1 MNTDVTIQTNISE
14 LCDGN
19 YRWSGLGSL
28 RLSSGLVDGEV
39 FVAATNGK
47 ALAVNSTMGRCPET
61 QAIAVPAKIAK
72 RGKTKKD
79 KTLKLT
85 NSTWSDGKSIEDA
98 VSGNY
103 PRIADAIPS
112 SSGKLAGYTT
122 VNVDVDL
129 LSQMLL
135 AVAKRGGEDGSRI
148 VKLHIKDND
157 SPVLADKEDNF
168 GVLMTCGLPRD
179 MLNTD
184 HFQLAAQRFVES
196 DARLLTNTLLQD
208 KVIED

>member
-1 MNTDVTIQTNISE
+1 MADVTIQTNISE
-14 LCDGN
+14 LCDSS

-28 RLSSGLVDGEV
+28 RLTNAPVDGEV

-47 ALAVNSTMGRCPET
+47 ALAVNSTMGQLPEG
-61 QAIAVPAKIAK
+61 QAIAIPQKIAK

-98 VSGNY
+98 EAGTY

-112 SSGKLAGYTT
+112 SAAGYTT

-129 LSQMLL
+129 LTNMLL

-148 VKLHIKDND
+148 VKLHIKDNN

-168 GVLMTCGLPRD
+168 GVLMTCGLPD
-179 MLNTD
+179 HMLNTD
-184 HFQLAAQRFVES
+184 GYQRSVERFKEA
-196 DARLLTNTLLQD
+196 DAKVEDRTKLQD
-208 KVIED
+208 NAKSE